1 MLYFTY
7 GTGFKSSHRPGG
19 VIRQHSQDVVIRIL
33 RQCYKVG
40 CKKASEIEGIS
51 YHTVQYWFRR
61 RFLPKTGPYT
71 FERMLLLVTNARAEY
86 TRTRF
91 KPMSVLQ
98 HVTDRTE
105 GMRWRAVKQYVYL
118 QAMPTVPGFP
128 LYADRMANDKAELY
142 GRGERRYSAVLGV
155 EPPDTSSE
163 ADNPQSR
170 TTQTGRAIAPRQKGR
185 RFLVEL
191 QATTHLPPRYNDRL

>member
-1 MLYFTY
+1 MRYFNY
-7 GTGFKSSHRPGG
+7 GTDFKPSHWRNG
-19 VIRQHSQDVVIRIL
+19 VIRQHPQDTVIRTL
-33 RQCYKVG
+33 RLCYKYG
-40 CKKASEIEGIS
+40 IRKAAMIEGLS
-51 YHTVQYWFRR
+51 FNTVDYWFRR
-61 RFLPKTGPYT
+61 RFLPKTGRYT
-71 FERMLLLVTNARAEY
+71 FEKMLLLVTNARAEY

-98 HVTDRTE
+98 HVTNRTE

-128 LYADRMANDKAELY
+128 LYADRMVNDKAELY
-142 GRGERRYSAVLGV
+142 GRGERKFSAVLGV
-155 EPPDTSSE
+155 EPPDTPAESG
-163 ADNPQSR
+163 DLQSR

-191 QATTHLPPRYNDRL
+191 QATTHLPPRYNDQF